1 MRRLLFLAV
10 VVCAVNATAGTGKF
24 IVLNSDKP
32 GTGFNDPTPVA
43 PIGGNPGTTL
53 GAQRLNV
60 FAEAAKR
67 WENALDTNVDVK
79 ISAQF
84 SPIPGGCS
92 DSGITLGYA
101 SPTYWNHSTPGT
113 PRANVWYPAALLNKF
128 AGTDLEP
135 ARNDIDIR
143 FNADIDSATCLPTG
157 NWYYGFD
164 GNHGADVDLFVVVL
178 HEIAHGL
185 GLSGASGGS
194 EFSQNRPSVFNTH
207 MLDLLA
213 GLSWDQMT
221 PEQRRVSST
230 NTGNVVWTGPNVV
243 ERAPSMLAPLTTLAV
258 TQPASVA
265 RDYDLGFAA
274 FGGAASS
281 STLAGRIV
289 QGRDGDVSDGSTPLD
304 GCSPLTNA
312 AEIAGNIA
320 LLNRGNCTYVVKARN
335 AQNAGALGVI
345 ISNVA
350 SPARSESCLPMSMAS
365 VEEDDDITIPVLS
378 VATRDGDALKAQLA
392 ANATVN
398 ANLRVDP
405 SQRLGASKEGYVRLY
420 IPCSFESGSSV
431 YHWDIMTSPNLLM
444 EPDINTD
451 LVHGLDLTLYQL
463 LDIGW
468 TLPSRTGRRIL
479 KR

>member
-1 MRRLLFLAV
+1 MRRFVLLLV
-10 VVCAVNATAGTGKF
+10 LVSAVNATAGTGKF

-43 PIGGNPGTTL
+43 PVGGNEGTTL
-53 GAQRLNV
+53 GAQRMNV
-60 FAEAAKR
+60 FAEAARR
-67 WENALDTNVDVK
+67 WQYSLDTNVDVK

-101 SPTYWNHSTPGT
+101 SPTYWDHSKPGT

-128 AGTDLEP
+128 AGVDLEP

-143 FNADIDSATCLPTG
+143 FNADIDTATCLPTG
-157 NWYYGFD
+157 NWYYGLD
-164 GNHGADVDLFVVVL
+164 GEHGNDVDLFVVVL

-185 GLSGASGGS
+185 GLSGAAGGS
-194 EFSQNRPSVFNTH
+194 EFSQNRPSAFNTQ

-213 GLSWDQMT
+213 GLTWEQMS

-230 NTGNVVWTGPNVV
+230 NTGNVVWTGENVR
-243 ERAPSMLAPLTTLAV
+243 ERAPSMLAPLTTLNV
-258 TQPASVA
+258 TQPASAA
-265 RDYDLGFAA
+265 REYDLGFAS
-274 FGGAASS
+274 FGGAASN

-289 QGRDGDVSDGSTPLD
+289 QGRDSVTSDGSTELD
-304 GCSPLTNA
+304 GCTALSNA
-312 AEIAGNIA
+312 GEIAGNIA
-320 LLNRGNCTYVVKARN
+320 LLNRGNCSYVIKARN
-335 AQNAGALGVI
+335 AQNAGALGLI

-350 SPARSESCLPMSMAS
+350 SPSRNETCLPMSMAS
-365 VEEDDDITIPVLS
+365 VEEDDDITIPIVS

-392 ANATVN
+392 SATVS

-420 IPCSFESGSSV
+420 IPCNFEGGSSV
-431 YHWDIMTSPNLLM
+431 YHWDIMASPNLLM

-451 LVHGLDLTLYQL
+451 LLHGLDLTLYQL